1 VPGEFLKVGDW
12 TKKRKTVMLLSNGK
26 RIIIK
31 LKADKVSNKRKKT
44 DPLSRQG

>member
-1 VPGEFLKVGDW
+1 
-12 TKKRKTVMLLSNGK
+12 MLLSNGK

-31 LKADKVSNKRKKT
+31 VKANKVSKKKKDRKKT